1 MAKRVVVPKVSK
13 RIPRYKLPIHGRAWT
28 IYMVTHEQMALYH
41 PDLNGAPMRG
51 LADDDTSSVFLNSE
65 FPIDT
70 VITTCFHE
78 LTHAWLTNLA
88 GAKGENDDL
97 IPEEACANLV
107 STGIVELLTH
117 HELLIAWMTKHVP
130 EESERE

>member
-1 MAKRVVVPKVSK
+1 MAKLVAVPKISK
-13 RIPRYKLPIHGRAWT
+13 KIPRYKLPIHGRAWT
-28 IYMVTHEQMALYH
+28 IYMVTHAQLATYH

-51 LADDDTSSVFLNSE
+51 LADDDTSSIFINSE
-65 FPIDT
+65 FPVDT
-70 VITTCFHE
+70 VITTTYHE

-88 GAKGENDDL
+88 GAKGEDDDL
-97 IPEEACANLV
+97 VPEEACANLV

-117 HELLIAWMTKHVP
+117 NELLLDWISKHVP